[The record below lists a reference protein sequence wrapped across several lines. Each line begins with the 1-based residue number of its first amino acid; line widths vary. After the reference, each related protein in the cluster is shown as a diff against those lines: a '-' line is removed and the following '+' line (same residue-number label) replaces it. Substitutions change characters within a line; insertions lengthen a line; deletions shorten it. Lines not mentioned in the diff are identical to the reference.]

1 VKREDSFIVFFSGF
15 LSYMDGTVEEI
26 VLLPTPM
33 APNQDGELSNERK
46 SHQ

>member
-1 VKREDSFIVFFSGF
+1 MYRVFLTL
-15 LSYMDGTVEEI
+15 LSYMDRIVEEI
-26 VLLPTPM
+26 VLFPPPM